1 MSRSDIRLLSQH
13 DHAITEAFLKKYT
26 ATSMFLRSNARAA
39 GMEDR
44 GDMFHAHYLG
54 AFTRGELIGV
64 IAHCWNGM
72 ILPQAPEPEVLA
84 ELYAALL
91 RLPTVKRRGI
101 RGASGEY
108 QQICAI
114 ADWLKPAP
122 VQLQSCECLF
132 GIGLANLRVPPLLHR
147 GEVVCRRIEERDL
160 PTLLAWRID
169 YAIETL
175 QVTHE
180 DIDSGEEEASLQN
193 WLGRGHG
200 FVLQEIE
207 SGELLSTAA
216 FNAAL
221 PDVVQ
226 IGNVWTP
233 PELRSRGYA
242 RAVVAGQLLIARG
255 EGVREANLFANN
267 RAAIKAYE
275 AIGFR
280 RIGDFGI
287 LLLKRPHFPH

>member
-1 MSRSDIRLLSQH
+1 MSRSNIRLLSQG
-13 DHAITEAFLKKYT
+13 DHAITETFLRKYA

-44 GDMFHAHYLG
+44 GDMFHANYLG

-101 RGASGEY
+101 RGVSGEY
-108 QQICAI
+108 QQVRAI

-132 GIGLANLRVPPLLHR
+132 GMELANLRVPPLLHR
-147 GEVVCRRIEERDL
+147 GDVVCRRIEERDL

-169 YAIETL
+169 YAVEAL
-175 QVTHE
+175 QVSRE
-180 DIDSGEEEASLQN
+180 DIDRSEEETSLQSC
-193 WLGRGHG
+193 LKRGHG
-200 FVLQEIE
+200 FVLQEIK

-233 PELRSRGYA
+233 PELRGKGYA
-242 RAVVAGQLLIARG
+242 RAVVAGQLLIARD
-255 EGVREANLFANN
+255 EGVKEANLFADN
-267 RAAIKAYE
+267 RAAVKAYN
-275 AIGFR
+275 AIGFG

-287 LLLKRPHFPH
+287 LLLKRPHFPS